1 MVARQYKKI
10 VKGTS
15 DSIVEL
21 SDNDAENIYD
31 DSDHETLKIINK
43 SKFSLLASSD
53 DDSDNPSIEQI
64 KCDEEYIFRPIQK
77 KNYKNNPKK
86 SARNNVKQQ
95 KSSQH
100 TLAENLKGCCL
111 RMDKS
116 SFDCDNEISS
126 IFGSKIVRKN
136 LNQKSSSSKNRYL
149 NMKHYFLKGDP
160 KWPHLNRNESGIIM
174 NYSEEKNEFTISF
187 DIEYLKKKE
196 IFDVLVNSMLLD
208 DIFVFM
214 ERNPFFFRGLVK
226 LAEISMLR
234 NEHENAFNY
243 IQKAMYVLESSLN
256 PSFSPFTYFKGRPKT
271 HINSSE
277 IESRD
282 IYITIGYYMNYLGFR
297 GLFRTALE
305 YCILLIS
312 MDIPHDRFHSLL
324 HIDFFAISS
333 SSLDVFIDINDC
345 YLSQFYDLCTWN
357 TSLIDND
364 SSSFM
369 NCNNQINIPL
379 YYILPNFSFGI
390 PLSLYTKYIKRE
402 FNNDLKYLD
411 SFIEHIQSINMD
423 QILNTEYNSNNLQA
437 CSIFLLQSL
446 LLFPEFILFFIKKL
460 DRNFYKLKTHDY
472 NLTWDEINIFYTNL
486 LNKSNHMGTSEDT
499 DFNQYPYLLA
509 GKLLVEAN
517 IEKCFVLWKKPSNL
531 KWLHFCS
538 SHLCKL
544 LTENEA
550 EERNIEIFVN
560 NRRSMLM
567 KSRFNIFRYVDVSIS
582 EFSENPTLPIY
593 FRNEDNELSPN
604 TNSQG
609 LSFGTLSLNSDPIFI
624 FFLSLL
630 PWYNHYEID
639 VRTPSFNLKEL
650 AIDCFIALKNYIKS
664 SIIPKN
670 WK

>member
-15 DSIVEL
+15 DSIVE
-21 SDNDAENIYD
+21 SSVNYAENMYD
-31 DSDHETLKIINK
+31 DSDHEASKIINK
-43 SKFSLLASSD
+43 SKFNFLASSD
-53 DDSDNPSIEQI
+53 DDSDDPSIEQI
-64 KCDEEYIFRPIQK
+64 KCDEEYILHPIQK
-77 KNYKNNPKK
+77 KNYKSNPKK

-100 TLAENLKGCCL
+100 ALGENLKGCCL

-149 NMKHYFLKGDP
+149 NMKRYFLKGDP

-243 IQKAMYVLESSLN
+243 LQKAMYVLESSLN

-357 TSLIDND
+357 ASLIDND
-364 SSSFM
+364 SSSFI
-369 NCNNQINIPL
+369 NCNNRINIPL

-411 SFIEHIQSINMD
+411 SFIEQIQSINMD

-460 DRNFYKLKTHDY
+460 DRNFYELKTHDY
-472 NLTWDEINIFYTNL
+472 NLTWNEINIFCINL
-486 LNKSNHMGTSEDT
+486 LNKSNHVGISENT
-499 DFNQYPYLLA
+499 NFNQYPYLLA

-550 EERNIEIFVN
+550 EERNVEIFVN

-582 EFSENPTLPIY
+582 EFSENPTLPVY

-609 LSFGTLSLNSDPIFI
+609 LPFGTLSLNSDPIFI

-630 PWYNHYEID
+630 PWYTHYEID
-639 VRTPSFNLKEL
+639 VRTSSFNLKEL